1 MALTNVKAPASRF
14 LNEHRLSKF
23 EKNPSFK
30 FLSLNEKYKSREN
43 YCKMLGWELIVN
55 KDGNKYFYNS
65 ETNQTAGIFIKEVD
79 NGKRLYI
86 PVSDDPDVTLAYN
99 LVISGC
105 GSRAYV
111 RPNEWTLLGS
121 AYKKKR
127 NPRKKT
133 IRLV

>member
-23 EKNPSFK
+23 EKTPSFK
-30 FLSLNEKYKSREN
+30 FLSIDEKYKSRED
-43 YCKMLGWELIVN
+43 YCKMLGWKFNIDEY
-55 KDGNKYFYNS
+55 GNRYFYNS
-65 ETNQTAGIFIKEVD
+65 GTNQKADIFIKEVD
-79 NGKRLYI
+79 NGRRVYI

-121 AYKKKR
+121 VYKKKR

>member
-1 MALTNVKAPASRF
+1 MALTNVKAPSSRF

-30 FLSLNEKYKSREN
+30 SLSLNEKYKSREN
-43 YCKMLGWELIVN
+43 YCKILGWKLSVDE
-55 KDGNKYFYNS
+55 DGNKCFYNT
-65 ETNQTAGIFIKEVD
+65 ETNQTADIFIKEVD

-86 PVSDDPDVTLAYN
+86 PISDEPDVTLAYN

-105 GSRAYV
+105 GSNAYV
-111 RPNEWTLLGS
+111 RPNEWKLLGS
-121 AYKKKR
+121 LYKKKR

-133 IRLV
+133 VKLV